1 MVNRAA
7 AVCMALVLA
16 PLLAV
21 VSVLLRLADGRPLLF
36 VHQRAGL
43 GGRPF
48 GLLKFRT
55 MRPPAFP
62 EEPDAARITTVGR
75 FLRRSSLDE
84 LPGLWNVVRGE
95 MNLVGPRPLPVAYTS
110 QYSPAQGRRLEV
122 KPGLTGLVQVRGR
135 NALTWDEKFAL
146 DTWYV
151 EHRSARLDLHILVET
166 PLVVLRGRG
175 ISHGEHATMP
185 VFKGQND
192 EGSISVRGL
201 PCAGGLPPRQ
211 HSFGDPPD

>member
-1 MVNRAA
+1 MLNRAA
-7 AVCMALVLA
+7 AACLGIVLSPILA
-16 PLLAV
+16 IVAV
-21 VSVLLRLADGRPLLF
+21 VGLLTQGRPLLF

-43 GGRPF
+43 HGRPF

-62 EEPDAARITTVGR
+62 GEPDEVRISRFGR
-75 FLRRSSLDE
+75 VLRRSSLDE

-95 MNLVGPRPLPVAYTS
+95 MNLVGPRPLPVAYTAE
-110 QYSPAQGRRLEV
+110 YSAVQAKRLEV

-151 EHRSARLDLHILVET
+151 EHRTASLDLRILLET
-166 PLVVLRGRG
+166 PFVVLHGRG
-175 ISHGEHATMP
+175 ISHGGHATMP
-185 VFKGQND
+185 EFKGQK
-192 EGSISVRGL
+192 G
-201 PCAGGLPPRQ
+201 
-211 HSFGDPPD
+211 